1 MNTANTTIC
10 ISSFFK
16 LNIDNHKK
24 KEFRCLVC
32 QFEYNN
38 DLGFPQTKISMRD
51 FAPMRCF
58 WEQNKLAHDLWY
70 WQLSTAVHPLGD
82 LIVVEI

>member
-16 LNIDNHKK
+16 LNMDNHKK

-38 DLGFPQTKISMRD
+38 YLGFPQTKISMRD

-58 WEQNKLAHDLWY
+58 WEQINLLMIY
-70 WQLSTAVHPLGD
+70 GIGSFQQLFIPWET
-82 LIVVEI
+82 

>member
-24 KEFRCLVC
+24 RVQMLSVSVL
-32 QFEYNN
+32 NTTMTW
-38 DLGFPQTKISMRD
+38 DFPKLKYQCEISL
-51 FAPMRCF
+51 
-58 WEQNKLAHDLWY
+58 Q
-70 WQLSTAVHPLGD
+70 
-82 LIVVEI
+82 

>member
-16 LNIDNHKK
+16 LNMDNHQK

-38 DLGFPQTKISMRD
+38 YLGFPQTKISMRD
-51 FAPMRCF
+51 FAPMT
-58 WEQNKLAHDLWY
+58 NKLAHDLWY